1 MVVEEESRI
10 SFRLLKVFLITL
22 SIICMVLL
30 TFYNFKVFATGGSS
44 NGLDFLLRIAY
55 SLY

>member
-30 TFYNFKVFATGGSS
+30 TFYNFKVFANGGSS